1 MTTETTSRRFTLWQG
16 FTLIELLVVI
26 AIIAILAAMLLPAL
40 AAAKKRGQM
49 AVDINNNR
57 QILIG
62 MTEYAGDSDDYM
74 AQPGWGVYDDC
85 WAASSNIQN
94 HLGPVL
100 TTAAYA
106 QDYSNQ
112 LVDFQNGQ
120 LYVYLKNPKVMVSP
134 ADQKNSLYYQRPIYI
149 TSYVWN
155 GAVIG
160 YDHGSFPTGSG
171 QLPHTFKLSQFKASA
186 VLMWETD
193 ETRPFFFNDFANYP
207 DQGISSRYGN
217 AAIVGF
223 FDGSS
228 RRIDIA
234 QFSAWAGVANGNW
247 NLQGGTRWL
256 FVKNLPNQL
265 WCSPVNNGHP

>member
-1 MTTETTSRRFTLWQG
+1 MRRG

-40 AAAKKRGQM
+40 GAAKKRGQM

-57 QILIG
+57 QILIA
-62 MTEYAGDSDDYM
+62 MTEYAGDSSDFM
-74 AQPGWGVYDDC
+74 AQPGWGIYDDC

-94 HLGPVL
+94 HLGGTPAL
-100 TTAAYA
+100 YQQNFT
-106 QDYSNQ
+106 NQ
-112 LVDFQNGQ
+112 MLDFKNGQ
-120 LYVYLKNPKVMVSP
+120 LYVYLKDPKAMFSP
-134 ADQKNSLYYQRPIYI
+134 AEVKSSLYYQRLIYI

-160 YDHGSFPTGSG
+160 YDRGSFPTGSG
-171 QLPHTFKLSQFKASA
+171 QLPNTYRLSQFKSGA

-193 ETRPFFFNDFANYP
+193 ESRPFFFNDFANYP
-207 DQGISSRYGN
+207 DQGISGRYGK

-228 RRIDIA
+228 RRIDVA
-234 QFSAWAGVANGNW
+234 QFSGWAGVANGNW
-247 NLQGGTRWL
+247 NLQGGTRWR
-256 FVKNLPNQL
+256 FVKTLPNQL
-265 WCSPVNNGHP
+265 WCSPANNGHP

>member
-1 MTTETTSRRFTLWQG
+1 VITKPTLKQLIKWRA

-40 AAAKKRGQM
+40 ASAKKRGQM

-62 MTEYAGDSDDYM
+62 MTMYAGDNNDYM
-74 AQPGWGVYDDC
+74 AQPGWGIYDDC
-85 WAASSNIQN
+85 WASSSNILNDLGGTPALYQQN
-94 HLGPVL
+94 
-100 TTAAYA
+100 
-106 QDYSNQ
+106 YSNQ
-112 LVDFQNGQ
+112 MVDFKNGQ
-120 LYVYLKNPKVMVSP
+120 LYVYLKDPKVMASP
-134 ADQKNSLYYQRPIYI
+134 ADVKNSLYYQRQIYI
-149 TSYVWN
+149 SSYVWN

-160 YDHGSFPTGSG
+160 YDHGSFPTGPG
-171 QLPHTFKLSQFKASA
+171 QIPSTFRLSQFKASA

-193 ETRPFFFNDFANYP
+193 ETQPFFFNDFANYP
-207 DQGISSRYGN
+207 DQGISGRYGK

-228 RRIDIA
+228 RRIDISE
-234 QFSAWAGVANGNW
+234 FSSWAGCVNGVW
-247 NLQGGTRWL
+247 NVQGGTRWK
-256 FVKNLPNQL
+256 FVKTLPNQL